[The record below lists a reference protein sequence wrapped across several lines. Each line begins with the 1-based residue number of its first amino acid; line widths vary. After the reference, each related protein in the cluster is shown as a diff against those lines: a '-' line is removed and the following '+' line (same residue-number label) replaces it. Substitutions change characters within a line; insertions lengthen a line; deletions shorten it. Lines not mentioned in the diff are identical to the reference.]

1 MSDPVV
7 IAFITTVG
15 VAVVSGIFQIINKK
29 ADKAKEEVN
38 QNTIE
43 VETVLKA
50 MEGVK
55 LLADQQ
61 RVELDRK
68 EARIDQLEK
77 DLIEEKSI
85 NVALERQLKKENQ
98 SGGTPSTKNE

>member
-1 MSDPVV
+1 VLFRS
-7 IAFITTVG
+7 
-15 VAVVSGIFQIINKK
+15 
-29 ADKAKEEVN
+29 
-38 QNTIE
+38 IE
-43 VETVLKA
+43 VDTVLKA

-68 EARIDQLEK
+68 EAYIQQLEK

-85 NVALERQLKKENQ
+85 SVSLEREMRKGRAG
-98 SGGTPSTKNE
+98 GGTRSSKPD